1 MPTTSANPRLSSRQ
15 VALAERCGARL
26 ADALTGAMPYQE
38 LLFPGGSMDTVLP
51 VYKDGVVASF
61 YNDCVVAAVRAIVDA
76 LPEGRLLRVLEIGAG
91 TGGTA
96 ASVLPA
102 LRHACSCYTFTD
114 VSESF
119 LRAASKIFAAEY
131 PFVEYE
137 LLNIDADPRLQG
149 FASAQYDL
157 IISTNCLHAT
167 PFMRNTLRNCH
178 QLLAPGGLLLINDAQ
193 PTSAFVQI
201 TFGLTDG
208 WWLFHELGD
217 PERVGYHSPLM
228 EWEQWR
234 GLLEESRFR
243 QTVCMR
249 GAGFLQVQAV
259 MVAQKGGA
267 ATSAESVTRIGRE
280 NGAQLFTGGLGGLGL
295 LTARVLVKEAG
306 ATRLLISSRSGQV
319 QRGSEADWEW
329 LATSGATLR
338 CVRSDASD
346 PSEIRWL
353 VQLLSGDNW
362 RLGGVFHAAGVLA
375 DALLA
380 GQSAQRFCTVYG
392 PKVHGGV
399 ALHRAAAQS
408 PVSTFL
414 VYSSAASLL
423 GSAGQAPHSAANSW
437 LDAFAYW
444 RRSICGVG
452 QGLQWGAVAE
462 IGYAARHG
470 ADTRAERSG
479 SGAPTRAMAYEA
491 LSCALSS
498 HWRLAAVVPID
509 WPKLLGPSGA
519 GVGMTFLTPHRHK
532 GRAAGREERAPTKAA
547 QVPARGT
554 ASTSESLVSF
564 ELLLQLVERTVGG
577 AVDADAP
584 LMEAGLDSLGAV
596 ELRNQLQQARLRPH
610 PHPSPRAP

>member
-1 MPTTSANPRLSSRQ
+1 
-15 VALAERCGARL
+15 
-26 ADALTGAMPYQE
+26 MPYQE

-61 YNDCVVAAVRAIVDA
+61 YNECVVAAVRAIVDA

-119 LRAASKIFAAEY
+119 LRAASKIFAADY

-149 FASAQYDL
+149 IASAQYDL

-267 ATSAESVTRIGRE
+267 VTSAESLTRIGRE
-280 NGAQLFTGGLGGLGL
+280 NGAHLFTGGLGGLGL

-306 ATRLLISSRSGQV
+306 ATRLLMSSRSGQV

-329 LATSGATLR
+329 LAASGATVR

-346 PSEIRWL
+346 ASEIRWL
-353 VQLLSGDNW
+353 MHSLSGDNW
-362 RLGGVFHAAGVLA
+362 RLGGIFHAAGVLA

-399 ALHRAAAQS
+399 ALHRAAARS

-479 SGAPTRAMAYEA
+479 SGAATRAMAYEA

-498 HWRLAAVVPID
+498 HWRLAAVLPID

-532 GRAAGREERAPTKAA
+532 GRAAVREERTAAKARL
-547 QVPARGT
+547 PARDT
-554 ASTSESLVSF
+554 ASNRDSLVSF
-564 ELLLQLVERTVGG
+564 ELLLQLVERTAGG

-596 ELRNQLQQARLRPH
+596 ELRNQLQQARPYSH
-610 PHPSPRAP
+610 PHPNPNSLT

>member
-1 MPTTSANPRLSSRQ
+1 MT
-15 VALAERCGARL
+15 LAERCGARL
-26 ADALTGAMPYQE
+26 VDALTGAVPYQE
-38 LLFPGGSMDTVLP
+38 LLFTGGSMDAVLP
-51 VYKDGVVASF
+51 VYKDAVVASF
-61 YNDCVVAAVRAIVDA
+61 YNECVVAAVRAIVDA
-76 LPEGRLLRVLEIGAG
+76 LPKGRLLRVLEIGAG

-102 LRHACSCYTFTD
+102 LRRACACYTFTD

-119 LRAASKIFAAEY
+119 LRGARGSFAAEY

-157 IISTNCLHAT
+157 IITTNTLHAT
-167 PFMRNTLRNCH
+167 PFMRNTLRNCR

-193 PTSAFVQI
+193 RTSAFAQI

-208 WWLFHELGD
+208 WWLFHESAD
-217 PERVGYHSPLM
+217 PERLGYHSPLM

-249 GAGFLQVQAV
+249 GAGFLQAQAV
-259 MVAQKGGA
+259 MVAQAGG
-267 ATSAESVTRIGRE
+267 TGSSTESVTRAGGE
-280 NGAQLFTGGLGGLGL
+280 GGAHLFTGGLGGLGL

-306 ATRLLISSRSGQV
+306 ATRLLMSSRSGQV

-329 LATSGATLR
+329 LAACGAAVR

-346 PSEIRWL
+346 ASEVRRL
-353 VQLLSGDNW
+353 MHALSGGDW

-380 GQSAQRFCTVYG
+380 GQSAQHFCTVFG
-392 PKVHGGV
+392 PKVHGAV
-399 ALHRAAAQS
+399 ALHRAAALA
-408 PVSTFL
+408 PVSSFL
-414 VYSSAASLL
+414 VYSSVASLL
-423 GSAGQAPHSAANSW
+423 GSTGQAPHSAANSW

-444 RRSICGVG
+444 RRSTCGVG

-470 ADTRAERSG
+470 ADARAERSG
-479 SGAPTRAMAYEA
+479 TGAITRAMAYEA
-491 LSCALSS
+491 LRCALSP
-498 HWRLAAVVPID
+498 HWMLAAVLPID
-509 WPKLLGPSGA
+509 WPRLLGARGA
-519 GVGMTFLTPHRHK
+519 GVVPTLLTPHRHR
-532 GRAAGREERAPTKAA
+532 GRAAVRVEEVATTALKTGAIAA
-547 QVPARGT
+547 VSLETVLTLAART
-554 ASTSESLVSF
+554 A
-564 ELLLQLVERTVGG
+564 GG
-577 AVDADAP
+577 AVDADTP
-584 LMEAGLDSLGAV
+584 LLEAGLDSLGAV
-596 ELRNQLQQARLRPH
+596 ELRNQLQQALER
-610 PHPSPRAP
+610 

>member
-1 MPTTSANPRLSSRQ
+1 M
-15 VALAERCGARL
+15 
-26 ADALTGAMPYQE
+26 DA
-38 LLFPGGSMDTVLP
+38 VLP
-51 VYKDGVVASF
+51 VYKDAVVASF
-61 YNDCVVAAVRAIVDA
+61 YNECVVAAVRAIVDA
-76 LPEGRLLRVLEIGAG
+76 LPKGRLLRVLEIGAG

-102 LRHACSCYTFTD
+102 LRRACACYTFTD

-119 LRAASKIFAAEY
+119 LRGARGSFAAEY

-157 IISTNCLHAT
+157 IITTNTLHAT
-167 PFMRNTLRNCH
+167 PFMRNTLRNCR

-193 PTSAFVQI
+193 RTSAFAQI

-208 WWLFHELGD
+208 WWLFHESAD
-217 PERVGYHSPLM
+217 PERLGYHSPLM

-249 GAGFLQVQAV
+249 GAGFLQAQAV
-259 MVAQKGGA
+259 MVAQAGGTGSSTESVICAGGEGGA
-267 ATSAESVTRIGRE
+267 H
-280 NGAQLFTGGLGGLGL
+280 LFTGGLGGLGL

-306 ATRLLISSRSGQV
+306 ATRLLMSSRSGQV

-329 LATSGATLR
+329 LAACGAAVR

-346 PSEIRWL
+346 ASEVRRL
-353 VQLLSGDNW
+353 MHALSGGDW

-392 PKVHGGV
+392 PKVHGAV
-399 ALHRAAAQS
+399 ALHRAAALA
-408 PVSTFL
+408 PVSSFL
-414 VYSSAASLL
+414 VYSSVASLL
-423 GSAGQAPHSAANSW
+423 GSTGQAPHSAANSW

-444 RRSICGVG
+444 RRSTCGVG

-470 ADTRAERSG
+470 ADARAERSG
-479 SGAPTRAMAYEA
+479 TGAITRAMAYEA
-491 LSCALSS
+491 LSCALSP
-498 HWRLAAVVPID
+498 HWMLAAVLPID
-509 WPKLLGPSGA
+509 WPRLLGGGGG
-519 GVGMTFLTPHRHK
+519 GVVPTLLTPHRHR
-532 GRAAGREERAPTKAA
+532 GRAAVRVEEVATTALKTGAIAA
-547 QVPARGT
+547 VSLETVLALAART
-554 ASTSESLVSF
+554 A
-564 ELLLQLVERTVGG
+564 GG
-577 AVDADAP
+577 AVDADTP
-584 LMEAGLDSLGAV
+584 LLEAGLDSLGAV
-596 ELRNQLQQARLRPH
+596 ELRNQLQQALERYIDR
-610 PHPSPRAP
+610 